1 MDGKF
6 DPWSTD
12 NKMLG
17 KVYQQDN
24 FEYVDTGVESEW
36 CYILFSSNGLYYP
49 DTQEVF
55 EEQIVRKNRFEWKW
69 VVRNSKIPQRAARI
83 IYVRDI
89 HKIWYT
95 YGISAKVDTIDKTLE
110 LLKCL
115 TEKYKVVTVG
125 SSAGGYMAVL
135 TAIKLQAQYCLNFS
149 GQYRIDEELKNPYT
163 DISGM
168 LDEYWGTVF
177 YFAPAYC
184 QSDIEQYRL
193 VEKKDCVRLFLF
205 RDDRHASTMLTGNI
219 PYIIGD
225 TRDELEKIYAH
236 WENKKINKF
245 SFLMH
250 TVPFMRLGKVMYREV
265 KGFFIR
271 RSGKHWNGV

>member
-1 MDGKF
+1 MNGEF

-12 NKMLG
+12 DKMLDE
-17 KVYQQDN
+17 VYQQNN
-24 FEYVDTGVESEW
+24 FECVDTGIDSEW

-49 DTQEVF
+49 NKQEVF

-69 VVRNSKIPQRAARI
+69 VVQNSQIPQRAARI

-110 LLKCL
+110 LLKSL
-115 TEKYKVVTVG
+115 TGKYKVITVG

-135 TAIKLQAQYCLNFS
+135 TAIRLQAQYCLNFS
-149 GQYRIDEELKNPYT
+149 GQYKIDEELRNPYT

-168 LDEYWGTVF
+168 LDEYQGTVF

-193 VEKKDCVRLFLF
+193 VEKRVVSGSFCFG
-205 RDDRHASTMLTGNI
+205 MTGMHLQCLQ
-219 PYIIGD
+219 
-225 TRDELEKIYAH
+225 EIYPILLVIQGM
-236 WENKKINKF
+236 N
-245 SFLMH
+245 
-250 TVPFMRLGKVMYREV
+250 
-265 KGFFIR
+265 
-271 RSGKHWNGV
+271 